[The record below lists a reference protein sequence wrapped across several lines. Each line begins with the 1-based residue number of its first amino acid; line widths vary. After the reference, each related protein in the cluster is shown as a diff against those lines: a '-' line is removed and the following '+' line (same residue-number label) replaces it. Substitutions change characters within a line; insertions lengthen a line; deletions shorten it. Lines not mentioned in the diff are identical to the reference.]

1 MSLELPQR
9 DDYQQI
15 FLVDTPMLDV
25 RAPIEYEQGTFPATK
40 NLPIM
45 NNDERHR
52 IGVCY
57 KKNGQDSAIALG
69 HQLVSG
75 DVKARRIQA
84 WIDFIQRN
92 PGGALYCFR
101 GGMRSKITQRW
112 IYEQS
117 GVIYPRVSGGYKA
130 MRTYLLNELGRSVD
144 QMNFLVL
151 SGRTGVGKTKVLH
164 QFKQHI
170 DLEGIFQH
178 NGSAFGRRVMEQ
190 PSQASVENALSIC
203 LMKHRSQQCKNILIE
218 DESANIGSR
227 RIPNHLLRKMT
238 ASPVL
243 VLESSLVERQS
254 LIYQQYVIDARKA
267 YQSAYG
273 VARGTQEWANNLQES
288 LLKIRRRLGGER
300 YKKAQTLMTAA
311 LKKTHETSE
320 DEHKAWIYFLLTEYY
335 DAMYDYQLEKK
346 SSRVVFRGNKQA
358 LDDYLCHLGIT

>member
-1 MSLELPQR
+1 MSVELPQR

-15 FLVDTPMLDV
+15 FLADTPMLDV
-25 RAPIEYEQGTFPATK
+25 RAPIEYAQGAFPATK

-57 KKNGQDSAIALG
+57 KENGQDSAIALG
-69 HQLVSG
+69 HRLVSG
-75 DVKARRIQA
+75 DVKAQRVQA
-84 WIDFIQRN
+84 WVDFIRRN
-92 PGGALYCFR
+92 PNGALYCFR

-112 IYEQS
+112 IYDQS
-117 GVIYPRVSGGYKA
+117 GVVYPRIAGGYKA
-130 MRTYLLNELGRSVD
+130 MRTYLLRELDRSVNK
-144 QMNFLVL
+144 MNFLVL

-164 QFKQHI
+164 QFKQHT

-178 NGSAFGRRVMEQ
+178 NGSAFGKRVVPQ
-190 PSQASVENALSIC
+190 PSQASVENALAISLIRHC
-203 LMKHRSQQCKNILIE
+203 SHQYKTILIE

-227 RIPNHLLRKMT
+227 RIPKSFLNKMT
-238 ASPVL
+238 TASVL
-243 VLESSLVERQS
+243 VLESPLEERQA
-254 LIYQQYVIDARKA
+254 LIYQQYVIDARQA

-273 VARGTQEWANNLQES
+273 IAQGTQEWANSLQES

-311 LKKTHETSE
+311 LKKSHETSE
-320 DEHKAWIYFLLTEYY
+320 DEHKAWIHFLLTEYY

-346 SSRVVFRGNKQA
+346 SNRVVFRGNKQELA
-358 LDDYLCHLGIT
+358 DYLHHLGIT